1 MRNEKALKI
10 LELCFQATNNIYN
23 DHLKEWKENGG
34 KIIGYSC
41 SYIPEEILSA
51 ADSIPFRLRGRRD
64 IGLESV
70 DRYMGQVSCTYV
82 KHLFET
88 ILRDDLDFVDGML
101 FVNTCDHMRRVYDNV
116 KQYRESVYTH
126 LIDVPRKSEE
136 SQINFF
142 REELNVLRSELE
154 LHYATEISDDRLW
167 DAIKVHNE
175 TRSLQHRL
183 YNLRKGEKPP
193 ITGAE
198 TLAVMV
204 AGTAMP
210 KDQYNMYLEELIEE
224 LSTENCDSNHKAR
237 LMVVGSAIDDPE
249 FIRIIEDMGGLVV
262 TDSSCFGT
270 RMFWNEVD
278 ETAKDP
284 LSALARYYLSERPG
298 CTHSVGH
305 SKRIDH
311 VKQLSHDFSV
321 DGMIG
326 ARLQFCDN
334 WTFGH
339 YVLEKAMKEVEL
351 PFLIL
356 EKDYQLG
363 GVGQIRTRVQALL
376 EVIEGGGS

>member
-1 MRNEKALKI
+1 MIDIFFEA
-10 LELCFQATNNIYN
+10 ATHIDN
-23 DHLKEWKENGG
+23 DHLKEWREKGG
-34 KIIGYSC
+34 EIIGYSC
-41 SYIPEEILSA
+41 SYIPEEIITA
-51 ADSIPFRLRGRRD
+51 ADAIPLRLRGRRD

-88 ILRDDLDFVDGML
+88 ILRDDLNFLDGML
-101 FVNTCDHMRRVYDNV
+101 YANTCDHMRRVYDNV
-116 KQYRESVYTH
+116 KQYKKSQYTH
-126 LIDVPRKSEE
+126 LIGVPRKSEK

-142 REELNVLRSELE
+142 RQELDVLKNELE
-154 LHYATEISDDRLW
+154 VKYSTHISDEKLW
-167 DAIKVHNE
+167 EAIKLHNE
-175 TRSLQHRL
+175 TRSLQNRL
-183 YNLRKGEKPP
+183 YNLRKQENPP

-210 KDQYNMYLEELIEE
+210 KDKYNKYLGELIEE
-224 LSTENCDSNHKAR
+224 LSAESGDSNHKAR

-262 TDSSCFGT
+262 TDSICFGT
-270 RMFWNEVD
+270 RIFWNSVD
-278 ETAKDP
+278 ETGNDP
-284 LSALARYYLSERPG
+284 LSALAEYYLSERPG

-305 SKRIDH
+305 RKRIDYI
-311 VKQLSHDFSV
+311 KKLSHDFSV
-321 DGMIG
+321 DGIIG

-339 YVLEKAMKEVEL
+339 HVLEKAMKEVNM

-363 GVGQIRTRVQALL
+363 GAGQIRTRVQALL
-376 EVIEGGGS
+376 EIIEGFKS